1 MASVPEPGVSR
12 RGAGSRHC
20 VPLVGQRHGPH
31 NLLRPLLRPASNR
44 QLWALVGCMNTP
56 WSLMYLADR
65 MSMAPGM
72 AGCGEKG
79 TRLTSAQQPA
89 RQGLCLETGP
99 RQPGRGWAPSLAG
112 APAAAPP
119 PDAKPSNPPW
129 VGAQV
134 SVSMPH
140 LELQVCRAWQQ
151 VGGG

>member
-1 MASVPEPGVSR
+1 
-12 RGAGSRHC
+12 
-20 VPLVGQRHGPH
+20 
-31 NLLRPLLRPASNR
+31 
-44 QLWALVGCMNTP
+44 
-56 WSLMYLADR
+56 
-65 MSMAPGM
+65 MAPGM

-79 TRLTSAQQPA
+79 TRLTSSQQPA
-89 RQGLCLETGP
+89 RQSLCLETGP
-99 RQPGRGWAPSLAG
+99 RQPGRGWAPSLAE

-151 VGGG
+151 VGGGRMASGGSDADAAQPVVGHVLSERRSP